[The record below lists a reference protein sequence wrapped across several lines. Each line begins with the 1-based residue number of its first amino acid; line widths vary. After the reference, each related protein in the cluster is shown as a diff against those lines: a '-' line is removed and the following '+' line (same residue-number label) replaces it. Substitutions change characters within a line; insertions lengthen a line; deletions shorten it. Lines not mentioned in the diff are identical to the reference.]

1 MGRGM
6 RNDTFHLKCLG
17 EIKKMSHEM
26 SLEG

>member
-6 RNDTFHLKCLG
+6 RNDKFHLKCLG
-17 EIKKMSHEM
+17 EIQEMSHEM